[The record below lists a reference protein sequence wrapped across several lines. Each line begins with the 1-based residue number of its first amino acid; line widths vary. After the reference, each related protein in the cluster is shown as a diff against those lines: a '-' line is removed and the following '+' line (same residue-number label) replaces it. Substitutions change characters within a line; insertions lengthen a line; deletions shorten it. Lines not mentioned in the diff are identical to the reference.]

1 MSNSVNT
8 PSGETS
14 DDVSTDDM
22 SSTAAYRPGENVF
35 AVILLI
41 VALLMCWQAYRISG
55 FTALSSPGA
64 FPMAAAGAMV
74 IGLLVVIIKGLIRR
88 SSAATAG
95 SLSDADT
102 TGTETQ
108 AIAPAVVVIFA
119 GCVLGFA
126 ALLDALGFLPASLL
140 FLLVAMKFL
149 HRGSL
154 LFTFVVSLGS
164 LILIYVVFRLVF
176 SVVLPEG
183 IVPESAIMAWV
194 ESLFANEGAA
204 Q

>member
-1 MSNSVNT
+1 MSNSMNT
-8 PSGETS
+8 PPDETS
-14 DDVSTDDM
+14 DDASTEDRY
-22 SSTAAYRPGENVF
+22 STVAYRPGETLFSVL
-35 AVILLI
+35 LLI

-64 FPMAAAGAMV
+64 FPMAAAAAMV
-74 IGLLVVIIKGLIRR
+74 LGLLVIIMKGIVHRH
-88 SSAATAG
+88 SAASA
-95 SLSDADT
+95 SAPADT
-102 TGTETQ
+102 ETVVPDAQ

-126 ALLDALGFLPASLL
+126 GLLDALGFLPASFL
-140 FLLVAMKFL
+140 FLLVAIKFL

-176 SVVLPEG
+176 SVILPEG

-194 ESLFANEGAA
+194 ESLFANDGVA

>member
-1 MSNSVNT
+1 MSNTKNT
-8 PSGETS
+8 PTGETS
-14 DDVSTDDM
+14 DAAAEELNTTV
-22 SSTAAYRPGENVF
+22 AYRPGENVF
-35 AVILLI
+35 AVLLLI

-64 FPMAAAGAMV
+64 FPMAAAAAMV
-74 IGLLVVIIKGLIRR
+74 IGLLVVIIKGIVHRP
-88 SSAATAG
+88 SAASVSAQADAG
-95 SLSDADT
+95 TPTPDA
-102 TGTETQ
+102 Q

-126 ALLDALGFLPASLL
+126 GLLDALGFLPASLL
-140 FLLVAMKFL
+140 FLLVAIKFL

-176 SVVLPEG
+176 SVILPEG

-194 ESLFANEGAA
+194 ESFFANDGAV